1 MLEFIRRVR
10 DIFRLVRAFDHS
22 GVGRN
27 AEALSILD
35 TLESKWA
42 RSYLAAVLLRGT
54 LQTLLGQHRE
64 SRACL
69 LAAAQ
74 HIRKAK
80 LSGEDERDYLT
91 AYAYQYW
98 QQSAEQLGIRTMAPQ
113 EKIAFHVEGPIDL
126 SKVSSLLRKRFP
138 LKSQH
143 AERD

>member
-22 GVGRN
+22 GTGRN

-42 RSYLAAVLLRGT
+42 RNYLAAVLLRGT
-54 LQTLLGQHRE
+54 LLTLVGQHRE

-74 HIRKAK
+74 HIKKAK
-80 LSGEDERDYLT
+80 LSSDDERDYLT
-91 AYAYQYW
+91 AYEGVD
-98 QQSAEQLGIRTMAPQ
+98 QSYKTAAEWYLKAAEAGFPPAQVNLGAMHEYGYRTPRS
-113 EKIAFHVEGPIDL
+113 P
-126 SKVSSLLRKRFP
+126 
-138 LKSQH
+138 
-143 AERD
+143 